1 MADLGSFG
9 RVNLSQLGSLGRVNV
24 ASIGSIN
31 KIQVV
36 SSVPDSI
43 TLDAYQMFFYSDG
56 SPTSSNRIY
65 ITASGSW
72 YADYIDTGYGVFF
85 SCYPESASGNRYVT
99 IYCDINDGGF
109 ERYGRIRFWRGSVYA
124 ELDITQYNYM

>member
-85 SCYPESASGNRYVT
+85 SCYPESASGNSYVT
-99 IYCDINDGGF
+99 IYCDDGGF

-124 ELDITQYNYM
+124 ELDITQYM